1 MGEVDV
7 AFDAEIK
14 RDLLFAHAQAH
25 VASGADLLDIVDHS
39 PVSLT
44 GSQKI
49 AREKEVGDLVRD
61 LCAHFAVRYPDRA
74 AGLVAHRAAEAQA
87 ALEGVAIA
95 CRSEGARLVSSTLER
110 PPTAFFHDAVSS
122 QTHVIVSS
130 QLAKSL
136 QDETTSAIDAV
147 DPNRLWVTAA
157 WRRRLSQSDKAF
169 DSMASLAVLSEHGA
183 SPGACARFSLGILRG
198 VRLLR
203 VREVTSAVMARDALH
218 AMWEAS

>member
-49 AREKEVGDLVRD
+49 AREKEVGELVRD
-61 LCAHFAVRYPDRA
+61 LCAHFAVPLA
-74 AGLVAHRAAEAQA
+74 ITTAH
-87 ALEGVAIA
+87 EGVAIA

-198 VRLLR
+198 ARLLR
-203 VREVTSAVMARDALH
+203 VREVTSAAMARDALH